1 MSEFLESPSIVCF
14 TIQLF
19 LHWAIFNSLLQFNA
33 INAYSVVKHK
43 EHCSPFH
50 SAATQSTLDQI
61 PFYKILILN
70 SGVESMVN
78 QDFYLF
84 ISNAKYINQNQ
95 SSTYYSLLSRG
106 GKIAPYA
113 PLRSHLT
120 VCQVLLSQPRITWKY
135 FPANLQTELVLF
147 FT

>member
-1 MSEFLESPSIVCF
+1 MGRSGKNPHNLSCPNFQNHPPQSVSLFSYSYTGQFLIPYYNLMQSILILLSNMKNNTVVPSI
-14 TIQLF
+14 
-19 LHWAIFNSLLQFNA
+19 LQPLK
-33 INAYSVVKHK
+33 S
-43 EHCSPFH
+43 
-50 SAATQSTLDQI
+50 STLDQI

-84 ISNAKYINQNQ
+84 ISNATYINQNQ

-120 VCQVLLSQPRITWKY
+120 VCQVLLSQPRIT
-135 FPANLQTELVLF
+135 
-147 FT
+147 

>member
-84 ISNAKYINQNQ
+84 ISNAKYINQ
-95 SSTYYSLLSRG
+95 SSTYYPLLSRG

-120 VCQVLLSQPRITWKY
+120 VCQVLPCQPRITWKY

-147 FT
+147 FS